1 MDLRHLLLHPRPD
14 RGPPDRHGTVAS
26 GRLGHRGARPRRRL
40 RGHPASPDGHRARG
54 RPPRGGRILR
64 AHPVQP
70 VALRLARRD
79 PRRDRRRAG
88 DGHRGRPHRRGAPPA
103 RCTRPRGDA
112 GERAAGRA
120 RFDDPPA
127 DRRPG
132 GPGRRPPPG
141 RPRARG
147 DPDHRVHA
155 RVGRGRLAAR
165 PVRRRHRATGG
176 RRAGQ
181 RLVGLDRSRRADP
194 GLAPGDRRPDRD
206 ADPPGLRSEQHAGRA
221 ADRGRRR
228 HRGDHPVLPH
238 GRRLAGDD
246 PPPAV
251 RRGRRGVVGHV
262 AGLLAPGGRDERLHR
277 RADRPART
285 AATSTSSAACSPA
298 AAARA
303 TRSAS

>member
-14 RGPPDRHGTVAS
+14 RGPADRHGTVAS

-70 VALRLARRD
+70 VAVGLARRD

-103 RCTRPRGDA
+103 RRTRPRGDA
-112 GERAAGRA
+112 GERPAGRA

-147 DPDHRVHA
+147 DPDRRVHA
-155 RVGRGRLAAR
+155 RDGRRRLAAR
-165 PVRRRHRATGG
+165 PVRRRRPRDWRPP
-176 RRAGQ
+176 RRSAARRPRPIPTRG
-181 RLVGLDRSRRADP
+181 SRRSHQAIADRI
-194 GLAPGDRRPDRD
+194 AMRTR
-206 ADPPGLRSEQHAGRA
+206 PGLRSEQHAGRA
-221 ADRGRRR
+221 ADRGRRASSAR
-228 HRGDHPVLPH
+228 SSCPPARPAT
-238 GRRLAGDD
+238 GRRR
-246 PPPAV
+246 PA
-251 RRGRRGVVGHV
+251 
-262 AGLLAPGGRDERLHR
+262 ACCPA
-277 RADRPART
+277 RPARRRRP
-285 AATSTSSAACSPA
+285 CRGP
-298 AAARA
+298 
-303 TRSAS
+303 TRSGQPRRTPPRTR